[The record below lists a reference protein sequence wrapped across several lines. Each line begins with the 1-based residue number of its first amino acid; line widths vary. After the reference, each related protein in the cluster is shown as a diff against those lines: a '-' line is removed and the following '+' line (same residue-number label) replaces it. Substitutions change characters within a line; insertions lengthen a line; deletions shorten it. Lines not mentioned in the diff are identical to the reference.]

1 MRNIVDQADE
11 IIAIA
16 PWSGQNDANDP
27 KRTSRL
33 VSRRAISMMAP
44 PARTAT

>member
-16 PWSGQNDANDP
+16 PWSGQTDANDG
-27 KRTSRL
+27 
-33 VSRRAISMMAP
+33 VDD
-44 PARTAT
+44 ARFRHRMCQRVIVEQRIT

>member
-16 PWSGQNDANDP
+16 PWSGQNDANARPNAD
-27 KRTSRL
+27 
-33 VSRRAISMMAP
+33 ISELK
-44 PARTAT
+44 

>member
-16 PWSGQNDANDP
+16 PWSGQNDANDQTQLGP
-27 KRTSRL
+27 LRANVTLSRFQIDL
-33 VSRRAISMMAP
+33 C
-44 PARTAT
+44 

>member
-16 PWSGQNDANDP
+16 PWSGQNDANDQTQLGHLRA
-27 KRTSRL
+27 KVTLSRFQIDL
-33 VSRRAISMMAP
+33 S
-44 PARTAT
+44 

>member
-27 KRTSRL
+27 K
-33 VSRRAISMMAP
+33 ADISELK
-44 PARTAT
+44 